1 MQRWRPKPRMR
12 RQHRPVQGDSAQP
25 HCPLWFF
32 YLLSFSSQLPDACS
46 IAIMTSMKFAFDLLP
61 TLNDVPARLF
71 CAASALSRVLHAQYM
86 MPRHVYHTSMPS
98 M

>member
-1 MQRWRPKPRMR
+1 MQRWRPRPRMR
-12 RQHRPVQGDSAQP
+12 RQQGAVQGDSAQP

-46 IAIMTSMKFAFDLLP
+46 IAIRTSMKFAFDLLP
-61 TLNDVPARLF
+61 RLNDVRAQLF
-71 CAASALSRVLHAQYM
+71 CAASTLSRVLHAQSM
-86 MPRHVYHTSMPS
+86 MSRHVYHTSMPS